1 MRNADASTEDIALNI
16 MAAEHGDS
24 APRPLADDSSRTVR
38 GFAGELMAQEHTLSV
53 RIAVAED
60 EPDIR
65 STFCKLLELMGHQVV
80 FSVGNGAELL
90 EQGLDGKV
98 DVVFV
103 DLDMPVMDG
112 LAAAEEVER
121 KGIPVILVSGHPDCE
136 SVVIDQEPVVT
147 RITKPAT
154 IESIQSA
161 IRQAVACRPKPR

>member
-1 MRNADASTEDIALNI
+1 MAL
-16 MAAEHGDS
+16 EQGDS
-24 APRPLADDSSRTVR
+24 VARQRASIAHSLPGTIAEND
-38 GFAGELMAQEHTLSV
+38 MAQQRRVSA

-65 STFCKLLELMGHQVV
+65 KTFVRLLELMGHTVV
-80 FSVGNGAELL
+80 YSVSNGAELL
-90 EQGLDGKV
+90 DQELVAANV

-121 KGIPVILVSGHPDCE
+121 KGIPVVLVSGHPDSE
-136 SVVIDQEPVVT
+136 SVVIDQEPVIT

-154 IESIQSA
+154 LDSVQRAIEQALA
-161 IRQAVACRPKPR
+161 IRQSHLR